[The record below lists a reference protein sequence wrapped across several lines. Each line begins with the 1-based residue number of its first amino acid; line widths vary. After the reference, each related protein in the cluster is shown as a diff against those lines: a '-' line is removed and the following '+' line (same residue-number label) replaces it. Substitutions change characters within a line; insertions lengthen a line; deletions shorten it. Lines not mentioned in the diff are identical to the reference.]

1 MRRRLGK
8 DSGQILR
15 LALASAALVLT
26 LGGTGYSQALGPFF
40 GIEEDEAVAATAPQ
54 LLPEDFFDSFPTS
67 AAENIAVEA
76 DNLIY
81 DADANKIIA
90 QGNVQLSYKN
100 YLASAERAVYD
111 RKSGDITLIG
121 SAVVRD
127 PAKVIYTGD
136 RIEVTGDLKRAFL
149 EALAMQTPD
158 GAIVTADEAEYR
170 DQMVAT
176 LENGS
181 YAPCGLCVD
190 ADGHDI
196 GWRVRAAKIILNREE
211 KTLYLEQPRL
221 ELVGTQIAN
230 LPFLWLPDPTDPRAS
245 GFRFPKIDYSQDFGY
260 RLALPYFQAMGEDFD
275 LWLTP
280 MLMSQQGFL
289 LDAELTYRFDM
300 GSTSVR
306 AAGLYQLDN
315 SPFIGE
321 VGDRAWRGAI
331 QSSGRFTPVGNWRAG
346 WSYLAFSDPGFIP
359 DYKMSGFDKIDDI
372 YLQYFEDTA
381 FFDVRVQRFNQ
392 LGNKSA
398 TDQNEQGTT
407 LPVARLDKV
416 FELDDDLGQ
425 VAISGNFIGVDRAL
439 DDTTTKNG
447 VPYVYGY
454 AGTKLHGMVEATW
467 SRQWIAPGGV
477 VATPYLGLRADGAG
491 YDGTSVLMPVASS
504 LFSAT
509 PIAALDVRFP
519 LIATDGVSSYL
530 FEPIAQLVYR
540 ASSTSLVGI
549 TNDNAQG
556 FVFEDSNLFSFNR
569 FSGSDRQE
577 TGLRANV
584 GGQFLANFADG
595 SWLRLI
601 GGQSYQLAGVN
612 AYSIIDPAQVGNMS
626 GLGGAASY
634 VVAGASASFGP
645 GVEFGGKIEVDPAT
659 ASVARGAV
667 ALEVDIMRF
676 TLDAD
681 YYYRAAQPARGEL
694 TAKHLIG
701 ADVGVPI
708 AEYWSVTSGLDWNL
722 TKNNW
727 SQFNAGIGYDDE
739 FLAYGAGYTAK
750 QDLGSFDIEHIFS
763 INLELRGPAQD

>member
-15 LALASAALVLT
+15 LAIASAGFLLL
-26 LGGTGYSQALGPFF
+26 LGGTGFAQALGPFF
-40 GIEEDEAVAATAPQ
+40 GIDEAEIVGTARPQ
-54 LLPEDFFDSFPTS
+54 LLPEGFFDSFPTS
-67 AAENIAVEA
+67 AAQNIAVEA

-81 DADANKIIA
+81 DTDANRVIA
-90 QGNVQLSYKN
+90 RGNVQLSYKN
-100 YLASAERAVYD
+100 YLASADRAVYD
-111 RKSGDITLIG
+111 RKTGDLTLVG
-121 SAVVRD
+121 NAVVRD

-136 RIEVTGDLKRAFL
+136 RIEVTGDFKRAFL

-158 GAIVTADEAEYR
+158 GAIITADEAEYR
-170 DQMVAT
+170 DQMIAT
-176 LENGS
+176 LQNGS

-190 ADGHDI
+190 ADGHEI

-221 ELVGTQIAN
+221 ELVGTPIAG
-230 LPFLWLPDPTDPRAS
+230 LPFLWLPDPTDPRSS
-245 GFRFPKIDYSQDFGY
+245 GFRFPKIDYSKDFGV
-260 RLALPYFQAMGEDFD
+260 RMALPYFQALGEDTD
-275 LWLTP
+275 LWLIP

-289 LDAELTYRFDM
+289 LDAELTQRFSM
-300 GSTSVR
+300 GEISAR

-321 VGDRAWRGAI
+321 VGDRSWRGAI
-331 QSSGRFTPVGNWRAG
+331 QSSGKFTPVSQWQAG
-346 WSYLAFSDPGFIP
+346 WSYLAFTDPGIIP
-359 DYKMSGFDKIDDI
+359 DYNLSGFDKIDDI
-372 YLQYFEDTA
+372 YAQYFEDTT

-392 LGNKSA
+392 LGNKTVA
-398 TDQNEQGTT
+398 DQDEQGTT
-407 LPVARLDKV
+407 IPVARLNKV
-416 FELDDDLGQ
+416 FELENDLGR
-425 VAISGNFIGVDRAL
+425 VEVTGNFIGVNRTL
-439 DDTTTKNG
+439 DDTDTVNG

-454 AGTKLHGMVEATW
+454 AGTKLHGTVEANW
-467 SRQWIAPGGV
+467 SRQWITPGGI
-477 VATPYLGLRADGAG
+477 VATPYLGLRADGAS
-491 YDGTSVLMPVASS
+491 YDGTSALMPVASS

-519 LIATDGVSSYL
+519 VMATDGVSSYL
-530 FEPIAQLVYR
+530 FEPIVQLVYR

-549 TNDNAQG
+549 TNDNAHG

-577 TGLRANV
+577 TDLRANV
-584 GGQFLANFADG
+584 GGQFLANFSDG

-612 AYSIIDPAQVGNMS
+612 AFSIIDPVQVGNMS
-626 GLGGAASY
+626 GLGGMASY
-634 VVAGASASFGP
+634 IVAGASASFGP

-659 ASVARGAV
+659 ASIARGAV

-681 YYYRAAQPARGEL
+681 YYYRAARPARGEL
-694 TAKHLIG
+694 TAKHTIG
-701 ADVGVPI
+701 ADVGIPV
-708 AEYWSVTSGLDWNL
+708 AEYWSVTSGVNWNL
-722 TKNNW
+722 TDNNW
-727 SQFNAGIGYDDE
+727 TQFNAGVGYDDE

-750 QDLGSFDIEHIFS
+750 QNLSSLAIEHIFS
-763 INLELRGPAQD
+763 INLELRGPAQN